1 MTSTSLI
8 TFFLILALSL
18 STLPIPSFSELCN
31 PQDKQVLLKL
41 KNQLGNPTQL
51 VSWDSST
58 DCCNPTWQGVT
69 CDEYNKT
76 YRIIILSLSDLNLP
90 KLCPI
95 PSSIGNLPF
104 LQILEIRNIPNL
116 VGPIPLA
123 ITNLT
128 KLNYLYITHTNIS
141 SSIPEFI
148 SRIQTIVTIN
158 FSYNKLSG
166 ELPSSL
172 SQLPN
177 LVGISFNDNFLS
189 GTIPESYGSFSNLFT
204 SITLERNQLSGNIPA
219 TLAKLNLSF
228 VDLSSNRFEGD
239 ASVFFGSEKN
249 TQQIILAKN
258 KLAFD
263 LGKVE
268 LSSNLN
274 TLDIRNNYIYGKLP
288 EGLTALKYLHKL
300 NVSYNNLC
308 GEIPQ
313 GGNLQR
319 FDVYSY
325 QHNKCLCGSPLPS
338 CKT

>member
-1 MTSTSLI
+1 MKTTSLI
-8 TFFLILALSL
+8 TFFLILTLSL
-18 STLPIPSFSELCN
+18 STLLIPSFSQLCN
-31 PQDKQVLLKL
+31 PQDKQTLLQI

-51 VSWDSST
+51 ASWDPST
-58 DCCNPTWQGVT
+58 DCCNTTWQGVT
-69 CDEYNKT
+69 CDTDTKT
-76 YRIIILSLSDLNLP
+76 YRINILSLSNLNLP
-90 KLCPI
+90 KPYPI

-104 LQILEIRNIPNL
+104 LQILDISNIPNL
-116 VGPIPLA
+116 VDPIPLA

-128 KLNYLYITHTNIS
+128 KLRYIYITHTNIS
-141 SSIPEFI
+141 SSIPEFM
-148 SRIQTIVTIN
+148 SRIQTLVTID

-172 SQLPN
+172 SLLPN
-177 LVGISFNDNFLS
+177 LVGITFNDNFLS
-189 GTIPESYGSFSNLFT
+189 GPIPESYGSFSNLFT
-204 SITLERNQLSGNIPA
+204 SITLQRNQLSGNVPA
-219 TLAKLNLSF
+219 TLAKLNLAF
-228 VDLSSNRFEGD
+228 VDLSSNRLEGD

-249 TQQIILAKN
+249 TQKIILAKN

-263 LGKVE
+263 IGKVG

-288 EGLTALKYLHKL
+288 EGLTTLKYLHKL

-313 GGNLQR
+313 GGNFQR